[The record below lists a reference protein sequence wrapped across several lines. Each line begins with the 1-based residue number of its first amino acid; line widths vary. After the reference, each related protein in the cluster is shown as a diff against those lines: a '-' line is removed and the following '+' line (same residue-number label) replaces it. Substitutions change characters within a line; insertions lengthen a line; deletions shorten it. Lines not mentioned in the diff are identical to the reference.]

1 MSRSLCLTLFAP
13 VLVLGACA
21 APGGPYP
28 SLQPR
33 ATEAID
39 PRVPVTRPVNNR
51 PLTPALGAKLS
62 ALVDEAQ
69 TGNSAFDAA
78 ASEAERLAA
87 AADAPQSENWIAA
100 QEALT
105 AAIAARKPTAQAL
118 GDIDELA
125 ATALQI
131 QGGIAPNDLA
141 AIKHAAA
148 LVGSLDERQA
158 ERIDAVQKR
167 LGL

>member
-1 MSRSLCLTLFAP
+1 MRNSACLILLA
-13 VLVLGACA
+13 LAACS

-33 ATEAID
+33 AAEAID
-39 PRVPVTRPVNNR
+39 PRVPIVRPMNDRPVGASLAAR
-51 PLTPALGAKLS
+51 LAALI
-62 ALVDEAQ
+62 DQAQ
-69 TGNSAFDAA
+69 SGNLAFNGA

-87 AADAPQSENWIAA
+87 SAGAPRSEGWITA

-105 AAIAARKPTAQAL
+105 VAIAARKPTATAL
-118 GDIDELA
+118 GDIDGIA
-125 ATALQI
+125 ATALQT
-131 QGGIAPNDLA
+131 QRGIAPNDLE
-141 AIKHAAA
+141 AIKHAQS

-158 ERIDAVQKR
+158 GRIRSVQQQ